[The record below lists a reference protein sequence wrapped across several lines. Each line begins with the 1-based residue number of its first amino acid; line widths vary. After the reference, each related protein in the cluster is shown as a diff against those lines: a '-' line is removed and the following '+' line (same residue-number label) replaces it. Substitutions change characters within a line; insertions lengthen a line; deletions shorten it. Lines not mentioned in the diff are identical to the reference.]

1 LTLKSIGLEGLHIET
16 ADAVARD
23 AQEEFI
29 VAGPQGTGFQDSRVE
44 EHCREEREHDHRE
57 MGHLDQL
64 FLGDSPV
71 VKEVQGLPHQITGHR
86 GVRETQKTNGS
97 NQASRNGEEGIVISE
112 GVP

>member
-1 LTLKSIGLEGLHIET
+1 
-16 ADAVARD
+16 
-23 AQEEFI
+23 
-29 VAGPQGTGFQDSRVE
+29 
-44 EHCREEREHDHRE
+44 